1 MFVRMTSLHGWNVC
15 NQMFGNVSLQEQSV
29 MRKGGFA
36 IFKVRVPVNVQSAGV
51 FTVFWIAD
59 PFASILSLMVHHYKC
74 VILPF
79 KVTGYCLVK
88 RKIALKLEHC
98 WLVKHICC
106 IFCVHVK
113 ISPWMSRCTV
123 TDNCFKRWSAAVL
136 CALMTMV
143 VFCSQGLQG
152 LQQPMY
158 GYEDLQMMQQAARL
172 PLVSKMVAQNDE
184 AAPFTEAVLFRP
196 RSWHRHLHISSPN
209 YTFMFALHKLHRWLC
224 FGYAIATSLIWSC
237 FFMWS

>member
-1 MFVRMTSLHGWNVC
+1 M
-15 NQMFGNVSLQEQSV
+15 
-29 MRKGGFA
+29 
-36 IFKVRVPVNVQSAGV
+36 
-51 FTVFWIAD
+51 
-59 PFASILSLMVHHYKC
+59 
-74 VILPF
+74 
-79 KVTGYCLVK
+79 
-88 RKIALKLEHC
+88 
-98 WLVKHICC
+98 
-106 IFCVHVK
+106 HVK

-209 YTFMFALHKLHRWLC
+209 YTFMFALHRWLC

-237 FFMWS
+237 FFM